1 MAMDRAGAGAVAD
14 LEPDLLVELA
24 PRLWVTL
31 PG

>member
-1 MAMDRAGAGAVAD
+1 MDRAGASTVGAVD
-14 LEPDLLVELA
+14 PEVLVKLA

>member
-1 MAMDRAGAGAVAD
+1 MDGVGAATVGE
-14 LEPDLLVELA
+14 LGPESLVKLA

>member
-1 MAMDRAGAGAVAD
+1 MDRAGAGAVSD
-14 LEPDLLVELA
+14 LEPNVLMELA

>member
-1 MAMDRAGAGAVAD
+1 MAMDRAGATTVRALDAD
-14 LEPDLLVELA
+14 TLLALA